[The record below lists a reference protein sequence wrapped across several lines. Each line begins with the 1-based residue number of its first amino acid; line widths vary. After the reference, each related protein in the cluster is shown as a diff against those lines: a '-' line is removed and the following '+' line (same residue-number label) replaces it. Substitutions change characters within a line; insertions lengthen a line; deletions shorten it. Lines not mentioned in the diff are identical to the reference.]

1 MPRTFS
7 YHLDVSFEMYPGCA
21 DARDRDLWVLD
32 PEHGVV
38 ELRVSG
44 DTQPPS
50 QCEDSSRTL

>member
-38 ELRVSG
+38 ELRVS
-44 DTQPPS
+44 S